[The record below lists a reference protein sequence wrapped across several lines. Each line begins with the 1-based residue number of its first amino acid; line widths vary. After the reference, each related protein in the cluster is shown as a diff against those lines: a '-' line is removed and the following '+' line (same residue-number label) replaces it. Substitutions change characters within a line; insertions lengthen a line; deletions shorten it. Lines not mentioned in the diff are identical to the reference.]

1 MRIAILLVLSL
12 MLSCNGSKQ
21 SATNGKAKADME
33 LNGNYKIV
41 SMNGEDLSSEG
52 MELTFDASG
61 NSVNGSS
68 GCNKIF
74 GNFSQNGSS
83 IRIEALGSTKMF
95 CEGRMELEKQFM
107 QGLGAVNGVAVSDDG
122 KVNLVNAD
130 AVLIQLE
137 KIEE

>member
-1 MRIAILLVLSL
+1 
-12 MLSCNGSKQ
+12 
-21 SATNGKAKADME
+21 
-33 LNGNYKIV
+33 
-41 SMNGEDLSSEG
+41 

-83 IRIEALGSTKMF
+83 MSIEALGSTKMF

-122 KVNLVNAD
+122 KINLVNAD
-130 AVLIQLE
+130 TVLMQLE